1 MTIKV
6 KKVPWLR
13 LLMDKFGKTF
23 NLLMASHSSVLSEI
37 ICSMMLNFDFFRP
50 VKHRN
55 DYSVGVLYP
64 ANLDLP
70 RNMHF
75 KWENIIVVGII
86 PGLDKEPRSLNE
98 FLAPLVKEIKVLW
111 KGALN
116 TALNLS

>member
-1 MTIKV
+1 
-6 KKVPWLR
+6 
-13 LLMDKFGKTF
+13 
-23 NLLMASHSSVLSEI
+23 
-37 ICSMMLNFDFFRP
+37 MMLNFDFFRP

-64 ANLDLP
+64 ANLNLP
-70 RNMHF
+70 RNMQF

-86 PGLDKEPRSLNE
+86 TGLDKELRSLNE
-98 FLAPLVKEIKVLW
+98 FLAPLVKEMKVLW